1 MSLVQRE
8 KSSWAGKDSV
18 AGVTKEVKEHTE
30 ERKRMLQEGKNEEY
44 RRLELKKAMTIA
56 ARGEG
61 TKALRAENER
71 NAAAKRAYE
80 VIRRAKKQKKGANHM
95 QRLYRG
101 HIGRKAA
108 RRWAMKKAELEA
120 MNALMHASALTME
133 RTFRGYVGRV
143 HAAEKRAEMAEFIAM
158 IRMEEAAADEEDYW
172 RTHTFA
178 RIERDWKAF
187 VASWTR
193 KEKVSSEVEVFN
205 NHLNELGLP

>member
-1 MSLVQRE
+1 M
-8 KSSWAGKDSV
+8 
-18 AGVTKEVKEHTE
+18 
-30 ERKRMLQEGKNEEY
+30 
-44 RRLELKKAMTIA
+44 ELKKVMTIA

-120 MNALMHASALTME
+120 MNALMHGKRALKIYFCLSYGALIQNPTNQRMGESIASALTME